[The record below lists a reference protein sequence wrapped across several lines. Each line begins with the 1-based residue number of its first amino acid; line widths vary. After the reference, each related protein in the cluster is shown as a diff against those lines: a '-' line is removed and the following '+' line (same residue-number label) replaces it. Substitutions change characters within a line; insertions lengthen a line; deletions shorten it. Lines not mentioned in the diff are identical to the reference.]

1 MAEKDGAYVPPPF
14 LHEHQKAM
22 NQLFTSTS
30 RVLAALLF
38 VAVTTESAAQS
49 FPLPYNPDENGDGL
63 IGVADLQGL
72 LSNYGSEFSS
82 AVLSEDGESAITYMG
97 EMAYP
102 LCAQACRNLPG
113 MWDISTIEDLGLI
126 WDEVGGTK
134 STQTAAD
141 QIWIA
146 LPEGTRQFNSF
157 GKFDN
162 YQYGWGISQSGFGNQ
177 NGNFEYDCYCA
188 ARQLPRV
195 EYSICSYSVNL
206 IGQANPSTIQPCCE
220 EKVADGWKP
229 LGGISNSDYGAS
241 QAFWRWAE

>member
-1 MAEKDGAYVPPPF
+1 
-14 LHEHQKAM
+14 M

-38 VAVTTESAAQS
+38 VAVTSECAAQS
-49 FPLPYNPDENGDGL
+49 FTLPYNPDENGDML
-63 IGVADLQGL
+63 IGVVDLQAL
-72 LSNYGSEFSS
+72 LANYGQEFSS
-82 AVLSEDGESAITYMG
+82 VVLSEDGESAITYMG

-141 QIWIA
+141 LIWIT
-146 LPEGTRQFNSF
+146 LPEGTRQFSSF
-157 GKFDN
+157 GRFWN
-162 YQYGWGISQSGFGNQ
+162 YQYDYGISHSGFGNQ

-195 EYSICSYSVNL
+195 EFYKCVGNGSDAVEECVTCTNTKL
-206 IGQANPSTIQPCCE
+206 AEGWQLLPPGGGSTVQ
-220 EKVADGWKP
+220 D
-229 LGGISNSDYGAS
+229 L
-241 QAFWRWAE
+241 WRWAE

>member
-1 MAEKDGAYVPPPF
+1 
-14 LHEHQKAM
+14 M
-22 NQLFTSTS
+22 NQFFTSTS

-38 VAVTTESAAQS
+38 VALTTESAAQS

-72 LSNYGSEFSS
+72 LSNYGSEFSG
-82 AVLSEDGESAITYMG
+82 AVISEDGESAITYMG

-134 STQTAAD
+134 SVSAAD

-146 LPEGTRQFNSF
+146 LPEGTREFSSF
-157 GKFDN
+157 GKFYN
-162 YQYGWGISQSGFGNQ
+162 YQYNWGISQSGFGGQ
-177 NGNFEYDCYCA
+177 NGNYEYDCYCA

-195 EYSICSYSVNL
+195 EYTTCGYYSNGNYAIPGGTSDCAAEL
-206 IGQANPSTIQPCCE
+206 
-220 EKVADGWKP
+220 VAAGWYP
-229 LGGISNSDYGAS
+229 LGGISSANYTGG